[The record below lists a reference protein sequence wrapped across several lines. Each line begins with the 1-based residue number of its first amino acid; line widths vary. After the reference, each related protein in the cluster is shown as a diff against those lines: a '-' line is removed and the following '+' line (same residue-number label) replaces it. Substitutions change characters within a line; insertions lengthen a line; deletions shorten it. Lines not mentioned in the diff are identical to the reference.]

1 MPPWN
6 STTKGSSPDLVSGDP
21 ARGKKILFGVG
32 LAPLVPGP
40 SEADLTLCCVLI
52 SCSGTSQ
59 TSYQLSFPRCS
70 SKSRW
75 MLDIQR
81 RPSPFFSAANVGL
94 FLER

>member
-6 STTKGSSPDLVSGDP
+6 SSTKGSSPDLVSGDP
-21 ARGKKILFGVG
+21 TRGKKILFGVG
-32 LAPLVPGP
+32 
-40 SEADLTLCCVLI
+40 

-94 FLER
+94 FLERQ